1 MNKSL
6 TTTSCPLCVDLD
18 GTLVKTDTFAQAL
31 LLLVRTRPFALLS
44 LLRGLSAGLAA
55 FKQKVADEVQLD
67 PTVLPYHAEFVEFLR
82 GEYRAG
88 RELILV
94 TASNEKPAR
103 AVASHLGLF
112 VDVLASDGVVNLK
125 SVHKRDA
132 LVAHF
137 GERGFDYAGNAADDL
152 PIWEVA
158 RSIIAVNP
166 SPIVRQT
173 LAKRSAR
180 VFEDRPPLWKVW
192 LRALRVHQWMKN
204 MLIFLPMLLAHEL
217 TKPTLYL
224 QAVTAFFSFSLAAS
238 SIYIFNDI
246 FDLHADQHHP
256 HKKKRPFASGNLGLA
271 SAAVVV
277 PLLLI
282 SFLLASLLSPAFI
295 GILLLYLALTT
306 LYSWWLKQTAV
317 LDVLTL
323 AGLYALRIFAGTA
336 AYGVVA
342 SEWLIAF
349 SIFIFLSLALVKR
362 YAELKA
368 AAQQMPDSLQSR
380 GRGYRVVDM
389 PLLGGF
395 GVATGCLS
403 VLVLALYISS
413 PRVIDF
419 YPRPAVLWLLCPL
432 QFYWIARIWLL
443 AGRGE
448 MSDDPLDFAARDL
461 RTWLVVFL
469 SSMALVLGSF

>member
-1 MNKSL
+1 MTKQL
-6 TTTSCPLCVDLD
+6 TPTSCPLCVDLD
-18 GTLVKTDTFAQAL
+18 GTLVKTDTFAQAI
-31 LLLVRTRPFALLS
+31 LLLVRTRPLTFFS
-44 LLRGLSAGLAA
+44 LLRRSAGLAP
-55 FKQKVADEVQLD
+55 FKQRIADEIQLD
-67 PTVLPYHAEFVEFLR
+67 PGALPYQFEFLEFLKAER
-82 GEYRAG
+82 RTG

-94 TASNEKPAR
+94 TASDKAPAQ
-103 AVASHLGLF
+103 AVAKHLGLF
-112 VDVLASDGVVNLK
+112 SDVMASNGVNNLK
-125 SVHKRDA
+125 SARKRDA
-132 LVAHF
+132 LVTRF
-137 GERGFDYAGNAADDL
+137 GEKGFDYAGNAVDDL
-152 PIWEVA
+152 PVWESA
-158 RSIIAVNP
+158 RNVIAVNP
-166 SPIVRQT
+166 SITVRRA
-173 LAKRSAR
+173 LANQSVR
-180 VFEDRPPLWKVW
+180 VFEDRPPLWRVW

-204 MLIFLPMLLAHEL
+204 GLIFLPMLLAHEL
-217 TKPTLYL
+217 TKPVFYL
-224 QAVTAFFSFSLAAS
+224 QAVIAFFSFSLAAS
-238 SIYIFNDI
+238 TIYIFNDI

-256 HKKKRPFASGNLGLA
+256 HKKTRPFASGNLGLA
-271 SAAVVV
+271 SAAAGL

-282 SFLLASLLSPAFI
+282 SFLLAALLSPTFI
-295 GILLLYLALTT
+295 AILLLYLALTT

-362 YAELKA
+362 YAELRA
-368 AAQQMPDSLQSR
+368 AAQQMPDALQSR

-395 GVATGCLS
+395 GIATGCLS

-432 QFYWIARIWLL
+432 QFYWITRIWLL

-469 SSMALVLGSF
+469 SLMALVLGSF